1 MELRVSTTAQR
12 LDRAVSTA
20 RILSYWFSDLDDRS
34 VLDPT
39 VEPMRTCYARWYGKK
54 QEIDEEI
61 RARFETDLIA
71 VVSSEAGWL
80 AELDAWAEVEMGL
93 LALVILLD
101 QLPRNMYRGTHRM
114 YAYDVL
120 AFSAASHAIRQY
132 EHVDMP
138 LVRRMFLYVPL
149 MHVEA
154 LGVQREMTRR
164 FQSLSSLAAARAP
177 SSVGFFDQA
186 LGSAH
191 RHAQVVEKYG
201 RFPHRNPI
209 LGRASTPEEEE
220 YLRGPDPGF

>member
-1 MELRVSTTAQR
+1 MELVVSTTARR
-12 LDRAVSTA
+12 LDRAVTAA
-20 RILSYWFSDLDDRS
+20 RILSYWFADLDDRS

-39 VEPMRTCYARWYGKK
+39 TEPMRTCYARWYGKSPA
-54 QEIDEEI
+54 IDEEI
-61 RARFETDLIA
+61 RARFEADLDA
-71 VVSSEAGWL
+71 VVSSDVGWL
-80 AELDAWAEVEMGL
+80 AELDAWAEVELGL

-101 QLPRNMYRGTHRM
+101 QLPRNMYRGTPRM
-114 YAYDVL
+114 YAYDAL
-120 AFSAASHAIRQY
+120 ALAATSHAIRAY
-132 EHVDMP
+132 EDLDMP

-164 FQSLSSLAAARAP
+164 FERLRSLATTRAP
-177 SSVGFFDQA
+177 SSVGFFDHA
-186 LGSAH
+186 LRSAR
-191 RHAQVVEKYG
+191 RHAQVVEAYG